1 VNAASSSLLTFNRN
15 TTMNRTRLLGSLGVL
30 GIISCSVVSAMAVG
44 TATARA
50 DDWPASNDRP
60 AWNQRCDRDWD
71 NEYCNPKTKANRSD
85 RWDDSQDWRQVQDRW
100 GQQTQDPDRWW
111 NRDQNRWETRD
122 EDRRSD
128 QSRFFRNRL
137 SAGTYIRAY
146 PERRRRIV
154 LRRFERYPLT
164 LIVDRDGATFRT
176 GRTLFPR
183 NSRIEGEL
191 VPARGGYRFESD
203 RIRFPNGRSE
213 RIWAVSDI
221 IGLDNAYDRDDRS
234 EANISNG
241 AAGILNAILG
251 RSSSSNSVILGD
263 IFNRYPNSRRDLV
276 VLYPDRTLDLRLTRD
291 FVADW
296 RGF

>member
-1 VNAASSSLLTFNRN
+1 
-15 TTMNRTRLLGSLGVL
+15 MKRTRLLGSIGALGM
-30 GIISCSVVSAMAVG
+30 ISCSILSAMVG
-44 TATARA
+44 GTTAALA
-50 DDWPASNDRP
+50 DDWPSSNERP
-60 AWNQRCDRDWD
+60 AWSQRCDRDWNND
-71 NEYCNPKTKANRSD
+71 YCNPKSKADRIQEWSD
-85 RWDDSQDWRQVQDRW
+85 REESSQTQEIWDRQS
-100 GQQTQDPDRWW
+100 QDPDRWW

-122 EDRRSD
+122 EDRRSG
-128 QSRFFRNRL
+128 QNRFFRNRL
-137 SAGTYIRAY
+137 SAGTYISAY
-146 PERRRRIV
+146 PERRRRLV
-154 LRRFERYPLT
+154 LRRSESYPLT
-164 LIVDRDGATFRT
+164 LIVSSDLGRNFQR
-176 GRTLFPR
+176 GRTSLPP

-213 RIWAVSDI
+213 RIWAISDI
-221 IGLDNAYDRDDRS
+221 LSLDNAYDRDDRS

-276 VLYPDRTLDLRLTRD
+276 VLYPDQTLDLRLTRD